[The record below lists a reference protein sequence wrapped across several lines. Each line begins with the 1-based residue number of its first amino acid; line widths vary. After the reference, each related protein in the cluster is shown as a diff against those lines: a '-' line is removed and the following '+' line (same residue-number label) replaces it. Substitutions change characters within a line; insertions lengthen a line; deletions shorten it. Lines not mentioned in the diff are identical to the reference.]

1 MKKIYFLLVGY
12 NTIEQTELYHFL
24 TDLHLSF
31 NYAAVQNVAEAK
43 SFLLEHKVDFII
55 SHPKT
60 TEYMNFIDLIRQNTS
75 IGIIKPSFAAG
86 LLSKRKLVNA
96 DIDSP
101 YGTICREIGVIQYAG
116 LEIYPALRCV
126 IVCGQQISL
135 TPTEYD
141 IFLLL
146 ASKPKRVLTYEMITD
161 IVWHENYSFYS
172 RKVISNHISNI
183 KKKIRAITNAHQYI
197 VSVHSV
203 GYKFIPE

>member
-1 MKKIYFLLVGY
+1 MKKISFLFVGY
-12 NTIEQTELYHFL
+12 NTTEQTELCHFL
-24 TDLHLSF
+24 TGLHLSF
-31 NYAAVQNVAEAK
+31 NYTDVQNVAEAQ

-60 TEYMNFIDLIRQNTS
+60 TEFMSFIDLIRQNTS
-75 IGIIKPSFAAG
+75 IGIIKPSFAAC
-86 LLSKRKLVNA
+86 LLSKRKLVNT
-96 DIDSP
+96 DIDSL
-101 YGTICREIGVIQYAG
+101 YGTIFREIRVIQYAG

-197 VSVHSV
+197 VSVHGV